1 MAAPRR
7 QCEFFLL
14 RFQPDAVKGEFAN
27 VGVAL
32 AASDAGPAFADLQLT
47 KDWRRAR
54 SLDPELDVE
63 YFESLERELRQ
74 ALRTAAG
81 DGAWL
86 LHRIQDTFSSAV
98 QVTRQSAVL
107 TESPAEELQRLAE
120 AYLEGAKQGAR
131 TVSGRESILRVMR
144 AEFEREGVYQF
155 LHKRVPV
162 AEYTL
167 PGDPLRIDY
176 SYRPNGTIKMLHA
189 VSLDADVHV
198 ARGLA
203 LSYPR
208 IRAGIRAKDNADTQ
222 LTAVVETELDRDD
235 ASVVFA
241 LNLMRENELQV
252 KTVADL
258 PQMAERIRE
267 ELKL

>member
-1 MAAPRR
+1 MATPRR

-14 RFQPDAVKGEFAN
+14 RFQPDAVKGEFVN

-63 YFESLERELRQ
+63 YFESLERELRA
-74 ALRTAAG
+74 ALRSAAA
-81 DGAWL
+81 DGTWL
-86 LHRIQDTFSSAV
+86 LNRIQDTFSSAV

-107 TESPAEELQRLAE
+107 THSPAEELQRLAE
-120 AYLEGAKQGAR
+120 AYLDGPKPSAR
-131 TVSGRESILRVMR
+131 TVSGRESILRIMR
-144 AEFEREGVYQF
+144 AEFERQGVHQF
-155 LHKRVPV
+155 LRKRVPV

-167 PGDPLRIDY
+167 PGDPLKIDY
-176 SYRPNGTIKMLHA
+176 SYRPNGTVKMFHA
-189 VSLDADVHV
+189 VSLDADVSL

-208 IRAGIRAKDNADTQ
+208 IRAGIRAKELAETQ
-222 LTAVVETELDRDD
+222 LTAVVETELDRRDD
-235 ASVVFA
+235 SINFA